1 MTNAQFN
8 KLQLAIRLLS
18 EADTLVQEAMG
29 AGDECYAIH
38 NAIEDVEDM
47 VSDVIRE
54 ADERGEIN
62 PA

>member
-1 MTNAQFN
+1 MTHAQFSQLQIA
-8 KLQLAIRLLS
+8 LQLLS
-18 EADTLVQEAMG
+18 QADALVQQAMG